1 VLQDNVFLDSEGDR
15 WFARNRGALQAFD
28 AGADLPLRLLSL
40 YVLRP
45 ECALEIG
52 AANGFRLAEV
62 QRRTGARAVAVEPS
76 EQAIDDGRK
85 AFPSIQFIRGTAH
98 SIPLKEVFDLVIVNF
113 VFHWIDRSNLLRS
126 VAETDRLV
134 RDGGWLMIGDFYPAN
149 RRRVRYHHLTDKQI
163 FTFKQNYAETFL
175 ASGLYH
181 SVALMTADHAA
192 KKLEPAVGESER
204 IGVWLLQKSLTEH
217 FVATE
222 LDGQDG

>member
-1 VLQDNVFLDSEGDR
+1 MLQDSVFFDSEGDR

-28 AGADLPLRLLSL
+28 PGADLPLRLLSL
-40 YVLRP
+40 YDLRP
-45 ECALEIG
+45 ECVLEIG
-52 AANGFRLAEV
+52 AANGFRLAEI

-76 EQAIDDGRK
+76 EQAIANGSK
-85 AFPSIQFIRGTAH
+85 TFPSIQFIRGTAH
-98 SIPLKEVFDLVIVNF
+98 SIPLEDTFDLVIVNF
-113 VFHWIDRSNLLRS
+113 VFHWIDRSNLLLS

-134 RDGGWLMIGDFYPAN
+134 SDGGWLMIGDFYPAN
-149 RRRVRYHHLTDKQI
+149 RLRVRYHHREDKKI

-181 SVALMTADHAA
+181 SVASLTADHAA
-192 KKLEPAVGESER
+192 KKLNPAVAESER

-222 LDGQDG
+222 MDGQRG